1 MMNCD
6 QVFDILTR
14 GPCPTGTSC
23 DGPVEAHLSECDECH
38 RLAEALRPAIELFQE
53 AVDPE
58 ESRDLPGYWCA
69 VSTER
74 QHADRQTSE
83 RQSPA
88 LSYAREIEPRA
99 VSPHY
104 DPPVAAQ
111 ASMALGMWRM
121 AAMLAVGVT
130 VGTLLAARGF
140 DGFDWPP
147 QGIVAALAP
156 APEEPSPQVSR
167 GDWMELASLHAA
179 CYSRRPDPAPRYR
192 LRDDQLLAS
201 ANLENLSCCSGCHN
215 AGSDKVPS
223 TATRTVA
230 RSCQHCHG
238 ESGQRLISSR

>member
-1 MMNCD
+1 MNCD

-14 GPCPTGTSC
+14 GPFPTGTSC
-23 DGPVEAHLSECDECH
+23 DVPVEAHLSECHECH

-74 QHADRQTSE
+74 QSTE
-83 RQSPA
+83 RHSPA

-99 VSPHY
+99 IASQVDAH
-104 DPPVAAQ
+104 AA
-111 ASMALGMWRM
+111 SHPLTALSMWRM

-130 VGTLLAARGF
+130 VGTLLATRGL

-147 QGIVAALAP
+147 RGIGAALAP
-156 APEEPSPQVSR
+156 APEDPSPQVSR

-179 CYSRRPDPAPRYR
+179 CYSRRPTTSSRYR
-192 LRDDQLLAS
+192 LRDDQLLAD
-201 ANLENLSCCSGCHN
+201 ANLKNLSCCSGCHN
-215 AGSDKVPS
+215 SGSDKVPS
-223 TATRTVA
+223 TATSTVM

-238 ESGQRLISSR
+238 ESGERLISSR